1 MKLRFPSRYL
11 PNFTNPNR
19 PIPSNTLYIRYNNSL
34 LISNTYLSR
43 RKLWMNYSLP
53 TCKWS
58 INILHL
64 PIHPC
69 RPRPILRILCISRN
83 MKHQSNSIIYCYSN
97 SLHGL
102 RPTLR
107 TNIILRSYCHH
118 KPTISY
124 SLYWNKPCRMNLRRF
139 LRRQSN
145 PYTILRLP
153 LHSALHHRCPRS
165 CTSFIPTRN
174 WIQ

>member
-69 RPRPILRILCISRN
+69 RPRPILRILYIPRN
-83 MKHQSNSIIYCYSN
+83 MKHRSNSIIYCYSN

-102 RPTLR
+102 RPALR

-118 KPTISY
+118 KPIISY
-124 SLYWNKPCRMNLRRF
+124 SLCWNKPCRMNLR
-139 LRRQSN
+139 SPIYDTSPTN
-145 PYTILRLP
+145 PSTILSRLT
-153 LHSALHHRCPRS
+153 RRS
-165 CTSFIPTRN
+165 RQLYPSKPAKHTTPH
-174 WIQ
+174 

>member
-1 MKLRFPSRYL
+1 MMKLRFPSRYL

-69 RPRPILRILCISRN
+69 RPRRSISPSSLHLNPNSNTHATHIQTTKHNISTTKSMPILSTSSRPHHTN
-83 MKHQSNSIIYCYSN
+83 MNW
-97 SLHGL
+97 
-102 RPTLR
+102 R
-107 TNIILRSYCHH
+107 TTCRTPIHYYW
-118 KPTISY
+118 TT
-124 SLYWNKPCRMNLRRF
+124 SLYRV
-139 LRRQSN
+139 
-145 PYTILRLP
+145 LP
-153 LHSALHHRCPRS
+153 NYSGTN
-165 CTSFIPTRN
+165 TSH
-174 WIQ
+174 